1 MKKYLG
7 NKRVIIFLIAP
18 TMILISVMV
27 LYPMLVLVVH
37 SFTEWDGLNPATFN
51 GISNYIKLFKDPIFY
66 TGLKNGLIFAG
77 LQALIQIPLATLLA
91 FAVKHSGRIEK
102 KFFRISYYI
111 PAVLSI
117 AVVSQLWL
125 SMYNADNGLINKLFE
140 FLGIS
145 YRQNWL
151 GDEHWAIVAI
161 TMVNIWQFTGY
172 QFILLLSAANSIPD
186 HYFEA
191 ARIDGCTKAQ
201 AHIKIT
207 IPLMQETYKYC
218 LIIAITGG
226 LNAFA
231 SMNIMTGGGPGT
243 STYTLTYLMYR
254 SAFKIGNYGYG
265 CTSAVMLVVQCLIVS
280 IIINRLVA
288 RERIVY

>member
-1 MKKYLG
+1 
-7 NKRVIIFLIAP
+7 
-18 TMILISVMV
+18 
-27 LYPMLVLVVH
+27 
-37 SFTEWDGLNPATFN
+37 
-51 GISNYIKLFKDPIFY
+51 
-66 TGLKNGLIFAG
+66 
-77 LQALIQIPLATLLA
+77 
-91 FAVKHSGRIEK
+91 
-102 KFFRISYYI
+102 
-111 PAVLSI
+111 
-117 AVVSQLWL
+117 
-125 SMYNADNGLINKLFE
+125 
-140 FLGIS
+140 
-145 YRQNWL
+145 
-151 GDEHWAIVAI
+151 
-161 TMVNIWQFTGY
+161 MVNIWQFTGY
-172 QFILLLSAANSIPD
+172 QFILLLSAVNSIPD